1 MPLPYN
7 RQGSQLKKLNTSKD
21 AVKLVLRD
29 KDVRTACVA
38 LEMDSDA
45 FEKLRRTQDL
55 FRRACNLLV
64 EIVCEDAERKLR
76 LWQRY
81 NLHHAGYY
89 LVRETVPE
97 LGAQLTCNAIRAVS
111 AAYQSILANNPK
123 YTKDKK
129 LALPKIVFKNIGI
142 HLDARTL
149 SFSQDHSSATVF
161 TSQKRVCVQLCPGAF
176 QQEIL
181 NGGKWRECELV
192 YKRGKGKSS
201 GRWQLHIAVERKLE
215 LPDLTNLKEEE
226 IEGVDVGENNMAAT
240 SDGQLF
246 KAGKLKDDRDKFL
259 SHRARL
265 QRKGTR
271 NAKRKLREISGRERR
286 HVEHVNHVVSK
297 QIVKQAA
304 DNGKRLIVLED
315 LTHIRERIKA
325 GHKVRARLHRWPF
338 RELQQ
343 MIVDNALRAGIRVMF
358 VDPRYTSQTCSA
370 CGAIGKR
377 KKHRFECHCG
387 YRAHSDLNAGRNLR
401 GLGCLL
407 MTQRPAVNR
416 PDATL
421 QM

>member
-1 MPLPYN
+1 
-7 RQGSQLKKLNTSKD
+7 
-21 AVKLVLRD
+21 
-29 KDVRTACVA
+29 
-38 LEMDSDA
+38 MDSDA

-64 EIVCEDAERKLR
+64 EIVCEDAERKRR

-192 YKRGKGKSS
+192 YKRGKGKTRAVGSCILQWS
-201 GRWQLHIAVERKLE
+201 ENWNYRISRISKRRKSKELTSEKTTWPQHPTGSCLKPANSRMIAI
-215 LPDLTNLKEEE
+215 N
-226 IEGVDVGENNMAAT
+226 
-240 SDGQLF
+240 S
-246 KAGKLKDDRDKFL
+246 
-259 SHRARL
+259 
-265 QRKGTR
+265 
-271 NAKRKLREISGRERR
+271 
-286 HVEHVNHVVSK
+286 
-297 QIVKQAA
+297 
-304 DNGKRLIVLED
+304 
-315 LTHIRERIKA
+315 
-325 GHKVRARLHRWPF
+325 
-338 RELQQ
+338 
-343 MIVDNALRAGIRVMF
+343 
-358 VDPRYTSQTCSA
+358 
-370 CGAIGKR
+370 
-377 KKHRFECHCG
+377 
-387 YRAHSDLNAGRNLR
+387 
-401 GLGCLL
+401 
-407 MTQRPAVNR
+407 
-416 PDATL
+416 
-421 QM
+421 